1 MSDEKEI
8 KKPINP
14 EKEKNIETGTKS
26 PEKEP
31 KTLDEEVERDAA
43 ELENAKAAIA
53 EQQEKDGKTLEIN
66 GADELNKEEFDN
78 GKKMIGEKVKA
89 AEGEYEEA
97 INKIR
102 GDVADKITYNNN
114 NMENKEGA
122 SQNLSKEEIRT
133 KVTIINEQLD
143 SVKLNARQTAEL
155 KKEREVLLNML
166 PEYQGDWGK
175 GPEAENEIADLNDN
189 KTIESTDRENKAKK
203 EPKELKQT
211 TLDKIEK
218 IMRDPG
224 SELFIINK
232 AVNFEE
238 EKIPKL
244 EFELADLESS
254 KNNIQKEERIKFTKA
269 NIREHKKT
277 LENLKIKVKEIV
289 NKLEMED

>member
-8 KKPINP
+8 KKPIDP
-14 EKEKNIETGTKS
+14 EKEKAGEIRGEA

-31 KTLDEEVERDAA
+31 KTLEEEIKRDAV
-43 ELENAKAAIA
+43 EIENAKAAIT
-53 EQQEKDGKTLEIN
+53 EQQEKDEKTLAIN
-66 GADELNKEEFDN
+66 DADESNKEEFNN
-78 GKKMIGEKVKA
+78 GKKVIGEKVKA
-89 AEGEYEEA
+89 AEGEYGEEV
-97 INKIR
+97 NKIR
-102 GDVADKITYNNN
+102 GDVANKIIYNDN

-122 SQNLSKEEIRT
+122 SQNLSKEEIGV
-133 KVTIINEQLD
+133 KVTKINEQLD
-143 SVKLNARQTAEL
+143 SARLSPRQITEL

-175 GPEAENEIADLNDN
+175 GPGAENEITDLDDN
-189 KTIESTDRENKAKK
+189 KTIKSTDRESKTKE
-203 EPKELKQT
+203 EPKEFKQT

-218 IMRDPG
+218 LMRDPS

-244 EFELADLESS
+244 EFELADTESS

-269 NIREHKKT
+269 NIREHKKI
-277 LENLKIKVKEIV
+277 LENLKIKVKEIL
-289 NKLEMED
+289 NKLETED